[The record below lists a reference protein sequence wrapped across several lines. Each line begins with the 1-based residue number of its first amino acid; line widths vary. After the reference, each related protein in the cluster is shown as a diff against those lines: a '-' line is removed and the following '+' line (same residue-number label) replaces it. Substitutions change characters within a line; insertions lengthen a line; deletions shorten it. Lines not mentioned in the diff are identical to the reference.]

1 MYKFDEDLLGKLL
14 RTGKLMTVHYAIMA
28 GIMLMI
34 SVLIVICIANLTKR
48 VDISAVLKGR

>member
-1 MYKFDEDLLGKLL
+1 
-14 RTGKLMTVHYAIMA
+14 MTVHYAIMA